1 MGVVLALGTLDTAL
15 TILDCGMRI
24 SDWRK
29 NERRTSN
36 VQHRMLNEKQMI
48 GRGRS

>member
-29 NERRTSN
+29 NERRTFTL
-36 VQHRMLNEKQMI
+36 LNCLTGKVY
-48 GRGRS
+48 